1 MDYTHT
7 VLAAELMGRG
17 RNVAPQS
24 SFEEEL
30 LCLQEQAAEA
40 KVSQKKVQID
50 NTVKRNR
57 DDYSRF
63 QWFVL
68 GSGSN

>member
-7 VLAAELMGRG
+7 VLAAELLGRG
-17 RNVAPQS
+17 RNTAPLS
-24 SFEEEL
+24 SFEEEM

-40 KVSQKKVQID
+40 KVNQNNVQLD
-50 NTVKRNR
+50 KTVKRTR

-68 GSGSN
+68 GTGSN